1 MWRLGKTNHSS
12 FFHLLGKAGL
22 SYLLLGFWGISGAI
36 ATALDLQLVQWLER
50 HTQTLF
56 FELRGPVSPPE
67 NIVILAIDDQSL
79 SAAERYKNDPEKQAI
94 AKLMP
99 NWPWQRT
106 AYAEVIERLM
116 AAGAKSVSMDILFD
130 LPSGYGEVDDQRLK
144 RTLQRYAGRVTLA
157 AAYIESPGPQ
167 GVTTEL
173 FEPIP
178 ALKTNPLAL
187 GLVNLPP
194 LEADGR
200 VHRLGSVYRDQVL
213 RPLNLPTLPSFAE
226 VTLQAAQLPY
236 PQPQGSGIFFYGSVG
251 TFKRVPFW
259 QVLATDWWN
268 SHLKEKTFKD
278 KMVLI
283 GTTTEAAGLSS
294 DQYRTPFAAKMPGV
308 EIHAN
313 AIATLSEGKSMIEA
327 IPNPLLRGLLTFL
340 GVTGV
345 GVLLGILPKR
355 HVGQLLWGLGSAIA
369 YAGFSYLAFTYG
381 YLILPT
387 AIPVVAIA
395 LTGFSYFIVG
405 AGFDQLE
412 KLRLRHTLER
422 YVAAPVVQEIL
433 KQPDDFHALLK
444 GKKLKAAVLFSDIRG
459 FTTLSYKLPPEQLVE
474 QLNTYFNSMVEV
486 IIEAGGTVDKFI
498 GDAVMAEF
506 GFPVSQGEKNDAMNA
521 IRAALGMRQALA
533 QLRSQFIQEGRNPF
547 FNGIGINF
555 GEVIAGDI
563 GSLRRREYGVI
574 GDTVNVASRVEGMT
588 KKFQTDILITE
599 SLYQL
604 VKDEVEVIG
613 VGEHPLKGREEN
625 LVQLYSVVGLKG
637 DDQTLYHQVIEDLHK
652 HLEQPEFL

>member
-1 MWRLGKTNHSS
+1 
-12 FFHLLGKAGL
+12 
-22 SYLLLGFWGISGAI
+22 
-36 ATALDLQLVQWLER
+36 
-50 HTQTLF
+50 
-56 FELRGPVSPPE
+56 
-67 NIVILAIDDQSL
+67 
-79 SAAERYKNDPEKQAI
+79 
-94 AKLMP
+94 
-99 NWPWQRT
+99 
-106 AYAEVIERLM
+106 
-116 AAGAKSVSMDILFD
+116 
-130 LPSGYGEVDDQRLK
+130 
-144 RTLQRYAGRVTLA
+144 
-157 AAYIESPGPQ
+157 
-167 GVTTEL
+167 
-173 FEPIP
+173 
-178 ALKTNPLAL
+178 
-187 GLVNLPP
+187 
-194 LEADGR
+194 
-200 VHRLGSVYRDQVL
+200 
-213 RPLNLPTLPSFAE
+213 
-226 VTLQAAQLPY
+226 
-236 PQPQGSGIFFYGSVG
+236 
-251 TFKRVPFW
+251 
-259 QVLATDWWN
+259 
-268 SHLKEKTFKD
+268 
-278 KMVLI
+278 
-283 GTTTEAAGLSS
+283 
-294 DQYRTPFAAKMPGV
+294 MPGV

-313 AIATLSEGKSMIEA
+313 AIATLSEGKSLIEA

-345 GVLLGILPKR
+345 GVLLAILPKR

-369 YAGFSYLAFTYG
+369 YGGLSYLVFTYG

-533 QLRSQFIQEGRNPF
+533 KLRSQFIQEGRNPF

-652 HLEQPEFL
+652 YLDQPEFI